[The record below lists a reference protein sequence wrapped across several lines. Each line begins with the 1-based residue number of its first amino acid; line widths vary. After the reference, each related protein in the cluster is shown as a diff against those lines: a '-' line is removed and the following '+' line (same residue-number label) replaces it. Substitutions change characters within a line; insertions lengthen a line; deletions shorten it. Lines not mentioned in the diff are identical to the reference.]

1 MRQIHVAAI
10 ARRLGPANFGRAF
23 LPWGIDP
30 GSSRSRGISR
40 FRDWI
45 HLPSFS
51 SIADVHRARERAA
64 PDVRELSLAFRT
76 TRTRARVA
84 EAGRPRG
91 SARSFPFQAL
101 RRRAPAGCD
110 RAESG

>member
-30 GSSRSRGISR
+30 GPSRSRSISR

-45 HLPSFS
+45 YLPSLS
-51 SIADVHRARERAA
+51 SIADFHRARERAA
-64 PDVRELSLAFRT
+64 PDVRELSFAFGT
-76 TRTRARVA
+76 TRTGARAA
-84 EAGRPRG
+84 EAGRSGG
-91 SARSFPFQAL
+91 SAPAL
-101 RRRAPAGCD
+101 SLPTFL
-110 RAESG
+110 